1 MAADAVDLALRR
13 ARVAVMAA
21 FAIQGLTFASIVTRL
36 PTFKDKLGLDDTD
49 VLVIL
54 AAVAVMSA
62 VGSLVAGS
70 AAQRWGSAV
79 VLRVVLAGVSVGALL
94 ASFAGTEAVLV
105 VTTSFYGIF
114 VGAVDAASNMQGVA
128 VQDRYGRSI
137 MTGFYLTWSAA
148 AVVGAGYASLTIAL
162 DWSLPVSLGLVM
174 VAGLGLNAATTRSL
188 LHSGPVPEPVMV
200 SSPEVEPS
208 SVVEPVETTP
218 VHVPWAPVLLLGLP
232 TFAMW
237 LTDSATSVWSG
248 IYLEDGL
255 DVSASTAPIAFGVY
269 QAVLLVVRMVGD
281 RIVGRFGP
289 ATSIRASGIL
299 ATAALVLIVLAP
311 SLPLVLLGFGLLGGG
326 LALVPPLSFVAA
338 AHIDLRG
345 SQVAVAR
352 VNVSNYLGYLVAAF
366 AIALVAETV
375 SHRAMFVVPLVFVPL
390 IALMADQFTP
400 RQQVSPSPSPPPAPE
415 RPATGSL

>member
-1 MAADAVDLALRR
+1 
-13 ARVAVMAA
+13 MAA

-94 ASFAGTEAVLV
+94 ASFAGTEVVLV
-105 VTTSFYGIF
+105 VTTSFYGVF

-174 VAGLGLNAATTRSL
+174 VAGLVLNAATTRSL
-188 LHSGPVPEPVMV
+188 LHSGPVAA
-200 SSPEVEPS
+200 PS
-208 SVVEPVETTP
+208 SVVEPSPVVEPVETNTP

-281 RIVGRFGP
+281 RVIGRFGP

-400 RQQVSPSPSPPPAPE
+400 RQQVSPSPSAPNAPE
-415 RPATGSL
+415 RPATGSP

>member
-1 MAADAVDLALRR
+1 
-13 ARVAVMAA
+13 MAA

-70 AAQRWGSAV
+70 AAQRWGSAI

-105 VTTSFYGIF
+105 VTTSFYGVF

-174 VAGLGLNAATTRSL
+174 IAGLVLNAATTRSL
-188 LHSGPVPEPVMV
+188 IQSGPVAEQ
-200 SSPEVEPS
+200 S
-208 SVVEPVETTP
+208 SVVEQPSVPVETHPP

-255 DVSASTAPIAFGVY
+255 DVSASTAPIAFAVY

-289 ATSIRASGIL
+289 ATSVRASGIL

-390 IALMADQFTP
+390 IFLMADQFIP
-400 RQQVSPSPSPPPAPE
+400 RQQVSPSPSARNAPE
-415 RPATGSL
+415 RPASGSL